1 MNSYN
6 HGFSQT
12 GKAKSKFTIVRI
24 IIIIVLCVL
33 LAAIL
38 YLGNPG
44 NPGRNKPGNQGNP
57 SNPPKTDNTET
68 LEPSAGIV
76 KPTDKEIPAVTINLD
91 GVGYKIQGTKAAT
104 EAASLPGKIK
114 TVSMGK
120 GSMLHMAFDEQPD
133 LYNIKLYK
141 DDKLVFT
148 GKTPI
153 ILPED
158 IPTNGE
164 YRAVCEA
171 AWNTDGYSGTANYYF
186 NIAADF
192 PPLPIISSTE
202 TVPGELLV
210 IVVKYLDPDEKLEVV
225 TDLDFKPNIFEY
237 EYKKVILQPVSY
249 FSEQNKVYSI
259 KLLVGDET
267 YSYAIDVNEKEFVV
281 QQLTID
287 TKVAAETRNDKSAQE
302 VKDKI
307 DPLRPVCDE
316 VPYWTSDFIM
326 PVEGGRVREYDF
338 GKRRYVNGSPTSY
351 RHNGLDIGHD
361 EGVPVM
367 ASNNGRVLIADYMIG
382 TGNTVIIEHG
392 FGLKTWYYHMSELNV
407 KTGDMVEKG
416 QIIGKVG
423 STGFST
429 GPHLHFS
436 SSINN
441 AYINPITLINEGVPL
456 LAID

>member
-1 MNSYN
+1 MYSYKQ
-6 HGFSQT
+6 GSTQS
-12 GKAKSKFTIVRI
+12 GKAKSRLTMARIV
-24 IIIIVLCVL
+24 IVIFLCVL
-33 LAAIL
+33 LALIL
-38 YLGNPG
+38 YLGK
-44 NPGRNKPGNQGNP
+44 NKVDNQGNP
-57 SNPPKTDNTET
+57 SDSPANGSTET
-68 LEPSAGIV
+68 LEPSAAAE
-76 KPTDKEIPAVTINLD
+76 KPTDTKIPTVTLNLD
-91 GVGYKIQGTKAAT
+91 GVDYKIKGVKAAT
-104 EAASLPGKIK
+104 EAAALPGKIQ
-114 TVSMGK
+114 TVGMGK
-120 GSMLHMAFDEQPD
+120 GSMLQMVFDEQPD
-133 LYNIKLYK
+133 LYDIRLYK
-141 DDKLVFT
+141 EDELIFT

-158 IPTNGE
+158 IPANGE

-171 AWNTDGYSGTANYYF
+171 IWSTDSFSGTANYYF
-186 NIAADF
+186 NIEADF
-192 PPLPIISSTE
+192 PPLPVISATE

-210 IVVKYLDPDEKLEVV
+210 IVVKYLDPDEKLEVQ
-225 TDLDFKPNIFEY
+225 TDLDFKPNIFDY
-237 EYKKVILQPVSY
+237 DNKKVILQPLSY
-249 FSEQNKVYSI
+249 YNEPGIVYNI
-259 KLLVGDET
+259 KLMIGEET
-267 YSYAIDVNEKEFVV
+267 HSYAINVNEKEFVV

-287 TKVAAETRNDKSAQE
+287 PKVAAETRNDKSAQE
-302 VKDKI
+302 VKEKI
-307 DPLRPVCDE
+307 DPLRPVCDD
-316 VPYWTSDFIM
+316 VPYWTGDFIM

-338 GKRRYVNGSPTSY
+338 GKRRHVNGSPTSY

-441 AYINPITLINEGVPL
+441 VYINPITLINEGIPL
-456 LAID
+456 LQID